1 MYNNKRKGEIS
12 RTTKFNLGGFQYENS
27 KGTFKRK
34 QQQDNRKSRRK
45 AHWHNE
51 IF

>member
-1 MYNNKRKGEIS
+1 MYNNKRKGKIS

-34 QQQDNRKSRRK
+34 QQQDSRESLCK
-45 AHWHNE
+45 AHRDNE
-51 IF
+51 IL

>member
-1 MYNNKRKGEIS
+1 MYNNKRKGKIS

-27 KGTFKRK
+27 KSTFKRK

-45 AHWHNE
+45 AHRHNE
-51 IF
+51 IL